1 MNVSDIIIENVR
13 FLAMIILFKK
23 KNMVATLSLY
33 TDMCVWAVTLR
44 RDVSV
49 KNGNQLY
56 SQLTGINFACVND
69 M

>member
-1 MNVSDIIIENVR
+1 
-13 FLAMIILFKK
+13 
-23 KNMVATLSLY
+23 MVATLSLC

-44 RDVSV
+44 HYVSV